1 MPRRRR
7 KTGVEQAPDFAHI
20 AEQHLADVYGY
31 LVYLTGDRELAQELT
46 SAAFEKAL
54 RSWSRFDPRRASAN
68 TWLCTIA
75 RSVALDH
82 FRSEDRRRR
91 REDAYAVQQEFDV
104 REPSFADGLSSELER
119 ALGELSAA
127 DREVIALRV
136 VLDFDADEAARLLGI
151 SKTACTTR
159 LSRALAKLQEKVAD
173 DVLA

>member
-1 MPRRRR
+1 M
-7 KTGVEQAPDFAHI
+7 KQDFSRV

-54 RSWSRFDPRRASAN
+54 RSWQRFDPRRASAC

-91 REDAYAVQQEFDV
+91 REDAYAVEQEFHV
-104 REPSFADGLSSELER
+104 HEPSFAEGLSPALET
-119 ALGELSAA
+119 ALGELTAA
-127 DREVIALRV
+127 EREVIALRV
-136 VLDFDADEAARLLGI
+136 VLDLDPEEAARLLGV

-159 LSRALAKLQEKVAD
+159 LSRALAKLQAKVAD

>member
-1 MPRRRR
+1 MQ
-7 KTGVEQAPDFAHI
+7 GSSDFAQI
-20 AEQHLADVYGY
+20 AEQHLRDVYGY
-31 LVYLTGDRELAQELT
+31 LAYLTGDRELAEELT
-46 SAAFEKAL
+46 SVAFEKAL
-54 RSWSRFDPRRASAN
+54 RSWSRYDPRRASAN

-91 REDAYAVQQEFDV
+91 REDAYAVRQEFEV
-104 REPSFADGLSSELER
+104 REPSFADGLSPELER
-119 ALGELSAA
+119 ALGELSPA

-136 VLDFDADEAARLLGI
+136 VLEFDPDETARLLGI